1 MQNKQVPLGRAIL
14 CVVLCAAFAALTTF
28 QFAYYSSY
36 ANYRAELAEHAASLT
51 DTEYLCKQKDREIA
65 DLRASLEAH
74 ARVAENL
81 AKNMANLTGNSQG
94 GSVDDCLRYLV
105 RSYLARRHAAT
116 GVSAEH
122 LDQEV
127 DAYMK
132 EHAADFLSVVER
144 LLLVDYLYRT
154 HYLGDAP
161 DADEMQEAVIEGYI
175 AAAGDVYAHYYTPE
189 EYEAYRDKLNSN
201 LSGIGIMT
209 TSADEGDAIL
219 VLYVHSHSPAK
230 EAGILA
236 GDRIVAVDGKPVA
249 ELGYDAALAAI
260 AGEQGSP
267 VTVKVLRA
275 FREYTFTMTR
285 RQVSADAVICRSY
298 RENGKKIGYIRLLT
312 FSSDLPR
319 QLKEAYEILKQEGVE
334 AIIFDVRDNTGGL
347 LSSIIGVLDYILPK
361 GTPLVSYEYKN
372 PYTAKDAQYAE
383 SEHRI
388 DLPMY
393 VLQNGKTA
401 SAAELFSAVMTDY
414 ATVIGETTYGKGKM
428 QTSFRLGDGSYVTV
442 TVAKYNPPSGQNYDG
457 VGVPA
462 EIEKNPS
469 APYDDTLIYLL
480 PEEEDIPLQT
490 ALSMAGS
497 K

>member
-36 ANYRAELAEHAASLT
+36 ADYRTELAEHVASLT
-51 DTEYLCKQKDREIA
+51 DTEYLCKEKDREIA
-65 DLRASLEAH
+65 RLRTSLEARTSE
-74 ARVAENL
+74 AKELSKKL
-81 AKNMANLTGNSQG
+81 ASLTGNAQG
-94 GSVDDCLRYLV
+94 GSVDECLRYLV
-105 RSYLARRHAAT
+105 RSYLARRHVGT
-116 GVSAEH
+116 GVSAEY

-127 DAYMK
+127 DAYMQ
-132 EHAADFLSVVER
+132 EHASDFLSVVER

-161 DADEMQEAVIEGYI
+161 DAEEMQEAILEGYI

-189 EYEAYRDKLNSN
+189 EYEAYRDKLNST
-201 LSGIGIMT
+201 LSGIGIAT
-209 TSADEGDAIL
+209 TSADEGDSIL
-219 VLYVHSHSPAK
+219 VLHVHTYSPAK
-230 EAGILA
+230 EVGILA

-260 AGEQGSP
+260 AGEEGST
-267 VTVKVLRA
+267 VTVKVMRA

-285 RQVSADAVICRSY
+285 RQVSTDAVICRSY
-298 RENGKKIGYIRLLT
+298 LGNGKTIGYIRLLT

-319 QLKEAYEILKQEGVE
+319 QLKEAYEILKREGAE

-347 LSSIIGVLDYILPK
+347 LSSIIEVLDYILPK
-361 GTPLVSYEYKN
+361 GTPLVSYEYGN
-372 PYTAKDAQYAE
+372 PHTAKDTQYAE

-401 SAAELFSAVMTDY
+401 SAAELFSAVLTDY

-428 QTSFRLGDGSYVTV
+428 QTGFRLGDGSYITV
-442 TVAKYNPPSGQNYDG
+442 TVAKYNPPGGQNYDG

-462 EIEKNPS
+462 EIEKNPP
-469 APYDDTLIYLL
+469 AQYADTLIYLL
-480 PEEEDIPLQT
+480 PEEEDLPLRT
-490 ALSMAGS
+490 ALSLAGS